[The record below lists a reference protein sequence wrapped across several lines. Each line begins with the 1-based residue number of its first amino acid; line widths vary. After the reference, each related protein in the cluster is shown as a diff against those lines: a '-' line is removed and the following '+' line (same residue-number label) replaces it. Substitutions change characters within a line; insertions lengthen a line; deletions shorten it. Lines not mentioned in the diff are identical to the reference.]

1 LTQVLDV
8 CRWPDND
15 TLAYRKAVWDNEPC
29 PADGD
34 DTRRRIPIVNAEC
47 SSLHTVHAPVVPH
60 LTERV
65 DQAFT
70 AFFRRVNVG
79 DTPGELRV
87 RGND

>member
-1 LTQVLDV
+1 MSLAGQRYAGVPQGRVGQRTAQV
-8 CRWPDND
+8 
-15 TLAYRKAVWDNEPC
+15 
-29 PADGD
+29 DGD
-34 DTRRRIPIVNAEC
+34 DTRRRIPIVNAERP
-47 SSLHTVHAPVVPH
+47 SLHTVHAPAVPH

-70 AFFRRVNVG
+70 AFFQRVNVG